1 MARLLVVDD
10 EKSLCQMLEIGFRKD
25 GHLVETVSSG
35 QAAKKKLES
44 QVYDLVISDI
54 RMPDLSGIELLKFFS
69 ESRNPAAF
77 ILITAHATMETA
89 IEALNLGAYRYVLKS
104 DKLIEELKLAVS
116 RALQELALREEN
128 VRLRR
133 ELLRVF
139 AHDNIIG
146 QSRQIQSILEMVRT
160 VAPATS
166 TVLITGESGTG
177 KELVA
182 RAIHEASLRRERPF
196 VSINCGA
203 FPETLLE
210 SELFGYLKGAFTGAD
225 ANRKGIIESAHG
237 GTLFL
242 DEIGETSPTMQ
253 VKLLRVLQERR
264 VRPLGGSTDIPIDV
278 RLIASTNRDLKRMV
292 AAGQFRED
300 FYYRISV
307 IPIHVPPLRER
318 PEDIGPL
325 ARNFLRKFS
334 LQMGKGVMDF
344 DREIL
349 EVLERYPWPGNVRE
363 LENAIEYAVA
373 MCGEREGRV
382 RLEHLPQSVT
392 GINLSGEA
400 LVEIPQEG
408 LDFETRMSQIEK
420 QYLLAALR
428 AANGI
433 RTHAAELLRM
443 SYRSFRHYAKKY
455 NI

>member
-1 MARLLVVDD
+1 MARLLIVDD
-10 EKSLCQMLEIGFRKD
+10 EKSMCQMLEIVFRKD

-35 QAAKKKLES
+35 QAAKKKIES
-44 QVYDLVISDI
+44 QVYDLIISDI
-54 RMPDLSGIELLKFFS
+54 RMPDLTGIELLEFFR
-69 ESRNPAAF
+69 ESHNPASF
-77 ILITAHATMETA
+77 ILITAVPQMSTA
-89 IEALNLGAYRYVLKS
+89 INALNLGAYQYVIKTDRLV
-104 DKLIEELKLAVS
+104 EELKLTVN

-139 AHDNIIG
+139 AHNNIIG
-146 QSRQIQSILEMVRT
+146 QSQQIQSILEMVRT
-160 VAPATS
+160 VAPTTS

-182 RAIHEASLRRERPF
+182 RAIHEASLRREKPF

-264 VRPLGGSTDIPIDV
+264 VRPLGGSTDISIDV

-318 PEDIGPL
+318 PDDIGPL
-325 ARNFLRKFS
+325 ARNFLRKFG
-334 LQMGKGVMDF
+334 LQMGKGVLDF
-344 DREIL
+344 DRGIL
-349 EVLERYPWPGNVRE
+349 DVLERYPWPGNIRE
-363 LENAIEYAVA
+363 LENAVEYAVA
-373 MCGEREGRV
+373 VCGERDGRV
-382 RLEHLPQSVT
+382 LLEHLPQSVT
-392 GINLSGEA
+392 GNILSGEA
-400 LVEIPQEG
+400 PVQIPQEG
-408 LDFETRMSQIEK
+408 LDFEARISQIEK

-428 AANGI
+428 VAEGV
-433 RTHAAELLRM
+433 RTHAAELLHM